1 VTWGKMFY
9 CARGN
14 SIPTR
19 MFPCLLSAV
28 SRLVSPQCRQGAS
41 FLVRLEPACVHRAS
55 NARTNLLATLALL
68 CLMGQPAWGQTLT
81 KLNVVYA
88 AITGVQAPLW
98 LAADTNIFR
107 RYGLDVTLIYIPSAP
122 QVVRVMLAGDSPI
135 ALAGGAP
142 VVNANL
148 SGAELVFVGGAANVP
163 AFYLMALPEIF
174 RVEDLRGKT
183 VGITRFGSST
193 DFTMRH
199 VLKTHGLE
207 PDKDV
212 TVLQLGGMPE
222 LAVAL
227 SKRIIVAAPFSSP
240 TNLRARKTG
249 AVVLVDVAKS
259 GVAFPH
265 SAIVTTRSFLAS
277 HRDTTLSFLK
287 AYSEGIQRM
296 LADKPA
302 TKRAIQKYTRDN
314 DDEILETTYQYA
326 VDYVVRPPYPT
337 RAGILEGL
345 KQSTHPKAKT
355 ANPDDFVD
363 TSLVKSLEESGFF
376 QQIGMRTR

>member
-1 VTWGKMFY
+1 MKPFK
-9 CARGN
+9 A
-14 SIPTR
+14 
-19 MFPCLLSAV
+19 
-28 SRLVSPQCRQGAS
+28 
-41 FLVRLEPACVHRAS
+41 
-55 NARTNLLATLALL
+55 NLMAILALL
-68 CLMGQPAWGQTLT
+68 CLTDPPAWGQPVT

-98 LAADTNIFR
+98 LAADTGIFR
-107 RYGLDVTLIYIPSAP
+107 KYGLDVTLIYIPSAP
-122 QVVRVMLAGDSPI
+122 QVVRVMLAGESSI
-135 ALAGGAP
+135 SLTGGAP

-163 AFYLMALPEIF
+163 AFYLMALPEIR
-174 RVEDLRGKT
+174 RVEDLKGKT
-183 VGITRFGSST
+183 VGVTRFGSST
-193 DFTMRH
+193 DFTVRH

-212 TVLQLGGMPE
+212 TVLQIGGMPE

-227 SKRIIVAAPFSSP
+227 SKGTIVAAPFSSP

-249 AVVLVDVAKS
+249 AIVLIDVAKS

-277 HRDTTLSFLK
+277 RRDVTLSFLK
-287 AYSEGIQRM
+287 GYSEGTQRM
-296 LADKPA
+296 LVDKPTA
-302 TKRAIQKYTRDN
+302 KRVIQKYTRDN

-326 VDYVVRPPYPT
+326 VDYVVRPPYPS
-337 RAGILEGL
+337 RAGILESL
-345 KQSTHPKAKT
+345 RQSTHPKAKT

-363 TSLVKSLEESGFF
+363 PSLVRGLEESGFF
-376 QQIGMRTR
+376 QQIGMHTR